1 MRNIKQIAAFSLAAV
16 LSVSGPALN
25 VWAGSPEFARTQ
37 EEWTKLRD
45 NVVEYEELADLI
57 HEYNVTVQKNQL
69 DLNDKKKDDLITRDQ
84 YAQNYRDAANDAR
97 SAISGDDPV
106 TDAKS
111 AVSAAKADKAA
122 DDNTEDLE
130 VYRLT
135 YDQTEANLASQ
146 AQTLMITYIQQ
157 KNQLESAQLE
167 SERSEADYQTTLAK
181 QGEGMA
187 TQADLLAAK
196 ETIQNTSAAIEKL
209 HASLEETRQKLC
221 VMLGWNYNDSPE
233 IRDIPA
239 VDSGH
244 IQSLNPV
251 EDKEKALQNNYTL
264 NINKRKLENASAD
277 ITKETLKRTI
287 SSNEQNI
294 STALVKAYQAVLQ
307 ANAAY
312 EQAVTEYNLES
323 KTMDIMTQKYQ
334 LGMVS
339 PLVYQ
344 KQENAYKTKSIAVK
358 SAELTLFSA
367 VQNYD
372 NSVNG
377 LALAGG

>member
-1 MRNIKQIAAFSLAAV
+1 MRKFKLIAAFSLGAV
-16 LSVSGPALN
+16 LSFYGPALK

-37 EEWTKLRD
+37 EEWMKLRD

-135 YDQTEANLASQ
+135 YDQTESNLAAQ
-146 AQTLMITYIQQ
+146 AKTLMITYFQQ
-157 KNQLESAQLE
+157 KNQLESSGLE
-167 SERSEADYQTTLAK
+167 LERSEADYQTAMAK
-181 QGEGMA
+181 QSAGMA
-187 TQADLLAAK
+187 TQADILAAQ
-196 ETIQNTSAAIEKL
+196 EIIQNTSVTMEKL
-209 HASLEETRQKLC
+209 RASVEETRQKLC
-221 VMLGWNYNDSPE
+221 VMLGWNYNDYPE
-233 IRDIPA
+233 IRELPA
-239 VDSGH
+239 SDLGH
-244 IQSLNPV
+244 IQSLNP
-251 EDKEKALQNNYTL
+251 EADKEKALQNNFTL
-264 NINKRKLENASAD
+264 NINKRKLENAGAD

-294 STALVKAYQAVLQ
+294 NTALVKAYQAVLQ
-307 ANAAY
+307 ANASY

-323 KTMDIMTQKYQ
+323 KTMDIIKQKYQ

-339 PLVYQ
+339 PLLYQ

-367 VQNYD
+367 VQTYD
-372 NSVNG
+372 NTVNG
-377 LALAGG
+377 LASAGG

>member
-1 MRNIKQIAAFSLAAV
+1 MRKFKLIAAFSLGAV
-16 LSVSGPALN
+16 LSFYGPALK

-37 EEWTKLRD
+37 EDWMKLRD

-135 YDQTEANLASQ
+135 YDQTESNLAAQ
-146 AQTLMITYIQQ
+146 AKTLMITYFQQ
-157 KNQLESAQLE
+157 KNQLESSGLE
-167 SERSEADYQTTLAK
+167 LERLEADYQTAMAK
-181 QGEGMA
+181 QSAGMA
-187 TQADLLAAK
+187 TQADILAAQ
-196 ETIQNTSAAIEKL
+196 EIIQNTSVTMEKL
-209 HASLEETRQKLC
+209 RASVEETRQKLC
-221 VMLGWNYNDSPE
+221 VMLGWNYNDYPE
-233 IRDIPA
+233 IRELPA
-239 VDSGH
+239 SDLGH
-244 IQSLNPV
+244 IQSLNP
-251 EDKEKALQNNYTL
+251 EADKEKALQNNFTL
-264 NINKRKLENASAD
+264 NINKRKLENAGAD

-294 STALVKAYQAVLQ
+294 NTALVKAYQAVLQ
-307 ANAAY
+307 ANASY

-323 KTMDIMTQKYQ
+323 KTMDIIKQKYQ
-334 LGMVS
+334 HGMVS
-339 PLVYQ
+339 PLLYQ

-367 VQNYD
+367 VQTYD
-372 NSVNG
+372 NTVNG
-377 LALAGG
+377 LASAGG

>member
-1 MRNIKQIAAFSLAAV
+1 MRNIKRIAAFSLAAV
-16 LSVSGPALN
+16 LSFSGQALN

-37 EEWTKLRD
+37 EEWMKLRD

-69 DLNDKKKDDLITRDQ
+69 DLNDKKKDDLITSDQ
-84 YAQNYRDAANDAR
+84 YAQYYRDAANDAR

-135 YDQTEANLASQ
+135 YDQTEANLAAQ
-146 AQTLMITYIQQ
+146 AQTLMITYFQQ
-157 KNQLESAQLE
+157 KNQLESSQLQL
-167 SERSEADYQTTLAK
+167 ERSEADYQTIQAK
-181 QGEGMA
+181 QSAGMV
-187 TQADLLAAK
+187 TQADILAAQ
-196 ETIQNTSAAIEKL
+196 ETIQSTSVEIEKL
-209 HASLEETRQKLC
+209 RASVEETRQKLC

-233 IRDIPA
+233 IRELPA
-239 VDSGH
+239 ADSGH
-244 IQSLNPV
+244 IQSLNP
-251 EDKEKALQNNYTL
+251 EADKEKALMNNYTL

-287 SSNEQNI
+287 LSNEQNI
-294 STALVKAYQAVLQ
+294 STALVKAYQAVMQ

-312 EQAVTEYNLES
+312 EQAVAEANLES
-323 KTMDIMTQKYQ
+323 KNMDIMKQKYQ

-344 KQENAYKTKSIAVK
+344 KQENACKTKSIAVK
-358 SAELTLFSA
+358 SAQLTLFSS
-367 VQNYD
+367 VQTYD
-372 NSVNG
+372 NTVNG
-377 LALAGG
+377 LASTGG

>member
-1 MRNIKQIAAFSLAAV
+1 MRKIKLIAAFSLGAV
-16 LSVSGPALN
+16 LSFYGPALK

-37 EEWTKLRD
+37 EDWMKLRD

-135 YDQTEANLASQ
+135 YDQTESNLAAQ
-146 AQTLMITYIQQ
+146 AKTLMITYFQQ
-157 KNQLESAQLE
+157 KNQLESSGLE
-167 SERSEADYQTTLAK
+167 LERSEADYQTALAK
-181 QGEGMA
+181 QSAGMA
-187 TQADLLAAK
+187 TQTDILAAQ
-196 ETIQNTSAAIEKL
+196 EIIQNTSATMEKL
-209 HASLEETRQKLC
+209 RASVEETRQKLC

-233 IRDIPA
+233 IRELPA
-239 VDSGH
+239 SDLGH
-244 IQSLNPV
+244 IQSLNP
-251 EDKEKALQNNYTL
+251 EADKEKALQNNFTL
-264 NINKRKLENASAD
+264 NINKRKLENAGAD

-294 STALVKAYQAVLQ
+294 NTALVKAYQAVLQ
-307 ANAAY
+307 ANASY

-323 KTMDIMTQKYQ
+323 KTMDIIKQKYQ

-339 PLVYQ
+339 PLLYQ

-367 VQNYD
+367 VQTYD
-372 NSVNG
+372 NTVNG
-377 LALAGG
+377 LASAGG

>member
-1 MRNIKQIAAFSLAAV
+1 MRNFKQIAAFSLGAV
-16 LSVSGPALN
+16 LSFYGPALK

-37 EEWTKLRD
+37 EEWMKLRD

-135 YDQTEANLASQ
+135 YDQTESNLAAQ
-146 AQTLMITYIQQ
+146 AKTLMITYFQQ
-157 KNQLESAQLE
+157 KNQLESSGLE
-167 SERSEADYQTTLAK
+167 LERSEADYQTALAK
-181 QGEGMA
+181 QSAGMA
-187 TQADLLAAK
+187 TQTDILAAQ
-196 ETIQNTSAAIEKL
+196 EIIQNTSATMEKL
-209 HASLEETRQKLC
+209 RASVEETRQKLC

-233 IRDIPA
+233 IRELPA
-239 VDSGH
+239 SDLGH
-244 IQSLNPV
+244 IQSLNP
-251 EDKEKALQNNYTL
+251 EADKEKALQNNFTL
-264 NINKRKLENASAD
+264 NINKRKLENAGAD

-294 STALVKAYQAVLQ
+294 NTALVKAYQAVLQ
-307 ANAAY
+307 ANASY

-323 KTMDIMTQKYQ
+323 KTMDIIKQKYQ

-339 PLVYQ
+339 PLLYQ

-367 VQNYD
+367 VQTYD
-372 NSVNG
+372 NTVNG
-377 LALAGG
+377 LASAGG

>member
-1 MRNIKQIAAFSLAAV
+1 MRNIKRIAAFSLAAV
-16 LSVSGPALN
+16 LSFSGQALN

-37 EEWTKLRD
+37 EEWMKLRD

-69 DLNDKKKDDLITRDQ
+69 DLNDKKKDDLITSDQ
-84 YAQNYRDAANDAR
+84 YAQYYRDAANDAR

-135 YDQTEANLASQ
+135 YDQTEANLVAQ
-146 AQTLMITYIQQ
+146 AQTLMITYFQQ
-157 KNQLESAQLE
+157 KNQLESSQLQL
-167 SERSEADYQTTLAK
+167 ERSEADYQTIQAK
-181 QGEGMA
+181 QSAGMV
-187 TQADLLAAK
+187 TQADILAAQ
-196 ETIQNTSAAIEKL
+196 ETIQSTSVEIEKL
-209 HASLEETRQKLC
+209 RASVEETRQKLC

-233 IRDIPA
+233 IRELPA
-239 VDSGH
+239 ADSDH
-244 IQSLNPV
+244 IQSLNP
-251 EDKEKALQNNYTL
+251 EADKEKALQNNYAL
-264 NINKRKLENASAD
+264 NINKKKLENASAD

-294 STALVKAYQAVLQ
+294 STALVKAYQAVMQ

-312 EQAVTEYNLES
+312 EQAVAEANLES
-323 KTMDIMTQKYQ
+323 KNMDIMKQKYQ

-358 SAELTLFSA
+358 SAQLTLFSS
-367 VQNYD
+367 VQTYD
-372 NSVNG
+372 NTVNG
-377 LALAGG
+377 LASTGG

>member
-181 QGEGMA
+181 QGAGMA

-367 VQNYD
+367 VQTYD

>member
-16 LSVSGPALN
+16 LSFSGPALN

-45 NVVEYEELADLI
+45 NVVEYEELGDLI

-69 DLNDKKKDDLITRDQ
+69 DLSEKKKDDLITRDQ
-84 YAQNYRDAANDAR
+84 YAQYYRDAANDAR

-135 YDQTEANLASQ
+135 YDQTEANLAAQ
-146 AQTLMITYIQQ
+146 AQTLMITYFQQ
-157 KNQLESAQLE
+157 KNQLESAQLDL
-167 SERSEADYQTTLAK
+167 ERSEADYQTTLAK
-181 QGEGMA
+181 QAAGMA
-187 TQADLLAAK
+187 TQADLLSVQ
-196 ETIQNTSAAIEKL
+196 ETIQNTSVATEKL
-209 HASLEETRQKLC
+209 RASVEETRQKLC
-221 VMLGWNYNDSPE
+221 VMLGWNYKDSPE
-233 IRDIPA
+233 IRDLPEA
-239 VDSGH
+239 DSEH
-244 IQSLNPV
+244 IQSLNP
-251 EDKEKALQNNYTL
+251 EADQEKALKNNYTL

-294 STALVKAYQAVLQ
+294 GTALVKAYQAVLQ

-312 EQAVTEYNLES
+312 EQAVTEYNLER
-323 KTMDIMTQKYQ
+323 KTMDIVTQKYQ

-358 SAELTLFSA
+358 SAELTLFST
-367 VQNYD
+367 VQTYD

-377 LALAGG
+377 LASAGG

>member
-1 MRNIKQIAAFSLAAV
+1 MRKFKLIAAFSLGAV
-16 LSVSGPALN
+16 LSFYGPALK

-37 EEWTKLRD
+37 EDWMKLRD

-135 YDQTEANLASQ
+135 YDQTESNLAAQ
-146 AQTLMITYIQQ
+146 AKTLMITYFQQ
-157 KNQLESAQLE
+157 KNQLESSGLE
-167 SERSEADYQTTLAK
+167 LERLEANYQTAMAK
-181 QGEGMA
+181 QSAGMA
-187 TQADLLAAK
+187 TQADILAAQ
-196 ETIQNTSAAIEKL
+196 EIIQNTSVTMEKL
-209 HASLEETRQKLC
+209 RASVEETRQKLC
-221 VMLGWNYNDSPE
+221 VMLGWNYNDYPE
-233 IRDIPA
+233 IRELPA
-239 VDSGH
+239 SDLGH
-244 IQSLNPV
+244 IQSLNP
-251 EDKEKALQNNYTL
+251 EADKEKALQNNFTL
-264 NINKRKLENASAD
+264 NINKRKLENAGAD

-294 STALVKAYQAVLQ
+294 NTALVKAYQAVLQ
-307 ANAAY
+307 ANASY

-323 KTMDIMTQKYQ
+323 KTMDIIKQKYQ
-334 LGMVS
+334 HGMVS
-339 PLVYQ
+339 PLLYQ

-367 VQNYD
+367 VQTYD
-372 NSVNG
+372 NTVNG
-377 LALAGG
+377 LASAGG

>member
-181 QGEGMA
+181 QGAGMA

>member
-1 MRNIKQIAAFSLAAV
+1 MRKFKLIAAFSLGAV
-16 LSVSGPALN
+16 LSFYGPALK

-37 EEWTKLRD
+37 EDWMKLRD

-135 YDQTEANLASQ
+135 YDQTESNLAAQ
-146 AQTLMITYIQQ
+146 AKTLMITYFQQ
-157 KNQLESAQLE
+157 KNQLESSGLE
-167 SERSEADYQTTLAK
+167 LERSEADYQTAMAK
-181 QGEGMA
+181 QSAGMA
-187 TQADLLAAK
+187 TQADILAAQ
-196 ETIQNTSAAIEKL
+196 EIIQNTSVTMEKL
-209 HASLEETRQKLC
+209 RASVEETRQKLC
-221 VMLGWNYNDSPE
+221 VMLGWNYNDYPE
-233 IRDIPA
+233 IRELPA
-239 VDSGH
+239 SDLGH
-244 IQSLNPV
+244 IQSLNP
-251 EDKEKALQNNYTL
+251 EADKEKALQNNFTL
-264 NINKRKLENASAD
+264 NINKRKLENAGAD

-294 STALVKAYQAVLQ
+294 NTALVKAYQAVLQ
-307 ANAAY
+307 ANASY

-323 KTMDIMTQKYQ
+323 KTMDIIKQKYQ

-339 PLVYQ
+339 PLLYQ

-367 VQNYD
+367 VQTYD
-372 NSVNG
+372 NTVNG
-377 LALAGG
+377 LASAGG

>member
-1 MRNIKQIAAFSLAAV
+1 MRKIKLIAAFSLGAV
-16 LSVSGPALN
+16 LSFYGPALK

-37 EEWTKLRD
+37 EDWMKLRD

-135 YDQTEANLASQ
+135 YDQTESNLAAQ
-146 AQTLMITYIQQ
+146 AKTLMITYFQQ
-157 KNQLESAQLE
+157 KNQLESSGLE
-167 SERSEADYQTTLAK
+167 LERSEADYQTALAK
-181 QGEGMA
+181 QSAGMA
-187 TQADLLAAK
+187 TQTDILAAQ
-196 ETIQNTSAAIEKL
+196 EIIQNTSATMEKL
-209 HASLEETRQKLC
+209 RASVEETRQKLC

-233 IRDIPA
+233 IRELPA
-239 VDSGH
+239 SDLGH
-244 IQSLNPV
+244 IQSLNP
-251 EDKEKALQNNYTL
+251 EADKEKALQNNFTL
-264 NINKRKLENASAD
+264 NINKRKLENAGAD

-294 STALVKAYQAVLQ
+294 NTALVKAYQAVLQ
-307 ANAAY
+307 ANASY

-323 KTMDIMTQKYQ
+323 KTMDIIKQKYQ

-339 PLVYQ
+339 PLLYQ

-358 SAELTLFSA
+358 SAELTLFSS
-367 VQNYD
+367 VQTYD
-372 NSVNG
+372 NTVNG
-377 LALAGG
+377 LASAGG

>member
-97 SAISGDDPV
+97 SAITGDDPV

-135 YDQTEANLASQ
+135 YDQTEANLAAQ
-146 AQTLMITYIQQ
+146 AQTLMITYSQQ

-167 SERSEADYQTTLAK
+167 LERSEADYQTTLAK
-181 QGEGMA
+181 QGAGMA
-187 TQADLLAAK
+187 TQAEILAAK
-196 ETIQNTSAAIEKL
+196 ETMLNATVAMEKL
-209 HASLEETRQKLC
+209 HGSLEETRQKLC
-221 VMLGWNYNDSPE
+221 VMLGWNYNDFPE
-233 IRDIPA
+233 VRDVPA
-239 VDSGH
+239 TDSGH
-244 IQSLNPV
+244 IQSLNPE

-307 ANAAY
+307 ANASY

-323 KTMDIMTQKYQ
+323 KTMDIIKQKYQ

-339 PLVYQ
+339 PLLYQ

-367 VQNYD
+367 VQTYD
-372 NSVNG
+372 NTVNG
-377 LALAGG
+377 LASAGG